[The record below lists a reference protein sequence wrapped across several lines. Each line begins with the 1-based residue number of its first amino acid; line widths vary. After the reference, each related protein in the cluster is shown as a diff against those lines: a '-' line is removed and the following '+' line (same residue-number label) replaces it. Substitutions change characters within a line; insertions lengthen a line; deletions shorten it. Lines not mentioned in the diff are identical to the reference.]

1 MAAQQADV
9 VNLQNCVAQ
18 LEGAQSLNNASHS
31 FVPTFSNSLENNV
44 NTFLQRLEA
53 YYQIC
58 GIQDDDTKFSL
69 LKCFLQGRPS
79 TWADLKK
86 AQYNAQNPYTWANF
100 RAAFIQEF
108 NSDRQKFLIR
118 SQMYNRTQ
126 KPNEPAEDFIAS
138 IGSYISRLGLG
149 ENDYKDNLI
158 RGFNSHIRSAILEKS
173 PENLSQVIH
182 IALAAEA
189 AKQLREESKSSRAMK
204 SMETLFPWETDAEAS
219 TALHNLQRLLQS
231 VLSTQQHI
239 SPVQSLVTSNPISN
253 PPLNTPEAQYGLAQA
268 KAFSQAAIT
277 EAMPQPHYQPPRHLA
292 FTCNYCG
299 GAGHF
304 AAACPSDPRNSLD
317 PRRPLNPHYN
327 PRFSRAPQRPF
338 Q

>member
-1 MAAQQADV
+1 
-9 VNLQNCVAQ
+9 
-18 LEGAQSLNNASHS
+18 
-31 FVPTFSNSLENNV
+31 
-44 NTFLQRLEA
+44 
-53 YYQIC
+53 
-58 GIQDDDTKFSL
+58 
-69 LKCFLQGRPS
+69 
-79 TWADLKK
+79 
-86 AQYNAQNPYTWANF
+86 
-100 RAAFIQEF
+100 
-108 NSDRQKFLIR
+108 
-118 SQMYNRTQ
+118 MYNRTQ
-126 KPNEPAEDFIAS
+126 KPNEPAEEFIAS

-189 AKQLREESKSSRAMK
+189 AKQLHEESKSSRATK

-317 PRRPLNPHYN
+317 PQRPPNPQYN

-338 Q
+338 QQNQRPNYQANPNCPFRPNAPQSNNGFQPRFRQPPWQRQNQPSQQNPALNTFGRPR